1 MYTVKMQYMFVP
13 LPKIWRCEFDTI
25 EEARAA
31 VVDRYMQPEV
41 QGYRII
47 DEQGKIVEGKGVC
60 IIAENHS

>member
-13 LPKIWRCEFDTI
+13 LPKIWRCEFKTL

-60 IIAENHS
+60 IIAENNS